1 MARSSLCTYVNITG
15 NHSSG
20 RAGCEVCKVTPHY
33 MAARWTGRQCADY
46 FASTARQASSNYCI
60 GVGGDI
66 AMSVDESDRAWT
78 SSSAWNDRRAITIEC
93 GNVDNSTGEMTAATW
108 DSLVALCVDIC
119 KRYGFRLSYTGD
131 RDGSLTEHRMFASTD
146 CPGAWLHARMG
157 QLADEVNAA
166 LDGPSAAWVKGDGGR
181 WWYRHADGSWTSG
194 GWEMVDGRWYLF
206 DGQGW
211 MLTGWQRHDGQ
222 WYLLGDDGAMLTG
235 WQQVSGRWYYLT
247 DTGAMATGWQMV
259 DGTWYYTD
267 PDTGEMVTGWR
278 QVDGSWY
285 WMDPATGAMASST
298 AVVQGSTVY
307 VLDASGRD
315 VAAVDLTVR
324 AQ

>member
-1 MARSSLCTYVNITG
+1 MPNDASSVLSVARGEIGYSRWADPQPGTKYGREYALAHGSYYGTSGVPYCAMFVTWVFAHAGATCPGLPSAYCPHIARDARAAGAAVGASQAQPGDLVIFDWGGDGEADHVGIVESNDGSRLTTIEG
-15 NHSSG
+15 NTSSG
-20 RAGCEVCKVTPHY
+20 AGGSQSNGGVV
-33 MAARWTGRQCADY
+33 ARRSRGYGVVQC
-46 FASTARQASSNYCI
+46 
-60 GVGGDI
+60 
-66 AMSVDESDRAWT
+66 
-78 SSSAWNDRRAITIEC
+78 
-93 GNVDNSTGEMTAATW
+93 
-108 DSLVALCVDIC
+108 CV
-119 KRYGFRLSYTGD
+119 RPS
-131 RDGSLTEHRMFASTD
+131 
-146 CPGAWLHARMG
+146 W
-157 QLADEVNAA
+157 
-166 LDGPSAAWVKGDGGR
+166 GPSAGWVKAEDGR

-194 GWEMVDGRWYLF
+194 GWERVDGRWYLF

-235 WQQVSGRWYYLT
+235 WQRVSGRWYYLT

-324 AQ
+324 PQ